1 MGTGRLAFSQESD
14 IILIR
19 GAIFMTIFRLI
30 LISLSLLFSV
40 LFSASLLAK
49 DRKTVERELRAAYQ
63 SSYAVLQWDVLGP
76 ELKLELP
83 KMQRKGVNKELPFV
97 LQLSRIQ
104 VAKKEI
110 KFQAQRLYFYRD
122 VKNALHFFP
131 GPVEKYKLKWK
142 TKPSDPDILKEDFM
156 RVLPISAQIE
166 VDPRFWPPEI
176 PDGCNLRDL
185 QHCPRLKLPTGL
197 YVYGGSVSKPKCLVC
212 KDAEYSETARVE
224 KIGGKVVCQLI
235 IFEDGTVGGIKL
247 IKSAGYG
254 MDESVIY
261 ASSHWRFKPG
271 MKDGK
276 PVKVLL
282 HFEVTF
288 NIFD

>member
-1 MGTGRLAFSQESD
+1 
-14 IILIR
+14 
-19 GAIFMTIFRLI
+19 MTIFRLI

-49 DRKTVERELRAAYQ
+49 DKKTVERELRAAYE

-122 VKNALHFFP
+122 VKNAVHFFP

-156 RVLPISAQIE
+156 RVLPLSAQIE

-176 PDGCNLRDL
+176 PDGCNPRDL
-185 QHCPRLKLPTGL
+185 QHCPGFKLPPGL
-197 YVYGGSVSKPKCLVC
+197 YAVGGPVSKPVCLVC
-212 KDAEYSETARVE
+212 KRPEYSQNARVE
-224 KIGGKVVCQLI
+224 KIEGKVVCHVI

-247 IKSAGYG
+247 SKSLGYG

-261 ASSHWRFKPG
+261 AISHWRFKPA

-276 PVKVLL
+276 PVNVHL
-282 HFEVTF
+282 HIEMSFK
-288 NIFD
+288 IF